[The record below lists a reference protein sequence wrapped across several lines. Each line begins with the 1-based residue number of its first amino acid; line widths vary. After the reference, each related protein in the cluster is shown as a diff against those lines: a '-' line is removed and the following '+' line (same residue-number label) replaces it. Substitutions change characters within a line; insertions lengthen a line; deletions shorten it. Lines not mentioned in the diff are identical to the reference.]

1 MNDEQPAKL
10 TRCLRCKKKVKRDF
24 VYYIMENEDLEE
36 YYDGVDGFIIP
47 PEEVPRVC
55 TGVFCSSCW
64 DIVTGV
70 N

>member
-1 MNDEQPAKL
+1 M
-10 TRCLRCKKKVKRDF
+10 
-24 VYYIMENEDLEE
+24 YYIMENEDLEE